1 MNHRKRSQWHHKTEL
16 STLLK
21 MVITK
26 RLIKQNRNNTSSVT
40 NSLANQAIQYLKM
53 SEVMD
58 NKINSVAKNVMPKA
72 VA

>member
-1 MNHRKRSQWHHKTEL
+1 
-16 STLLK
+16 